1 MVVRVLRY
9 AVLGL
14 PFVLICACSTPGT
27 PTAPTAAAT
36 TAPAA
41 TTAAAATATP
51 APTLTP
57 SPTPAPAVIEM
68 GDHFFDP
75 AQLTV
80 KVGAT
85 VTWKSVGQSTH
96 DLAARDGSFSLGAM
110 SFGQTFSFTFTKA
123 GRYPYVCMQ
132 HEGDGMLGEVT
143 VVD

>member
-1 MVVRVLRY
+1 VSAQRY
-9 AVLGL
+9 AVLGVL
-14 PFVLICACSTPGT
+14 FVLISCSTSAS

-36 TAPAA
+36 AAPAA
-41 TTAAAATATP
+41 TTAAATATT

-57 SPTPAPAVIEM
+57 APTPAPAVVEM

-110 SFGQTFSFTFTKA
+110 SFGQTFSFAFTKA

>member
-1 MVVRVLRY
+1 MRCYAVMVVL
-9 AVLGL
+9 
-14 PFVLICACSTPGT
+14 VLIAACGASGSQTS
-27 PTAPTAAAT
+27 PTAATTTPPAT

-41 TTAAAATATP
+41 ATATA
-51 APTLTP
+51 APTITA

-96 DLAARDGSFSLGAM
+96 DLAARDGSFALGAM
-110 SFGQTFSFTFTKA
+110 SFGQTFSYTFTKA

-132 HEGDGMLGEVT
+132 HEGDGMVGEVT
-143 VVD
+143 VID

>member
-1 MVVRVLRY
+1 VSVQRY
-9 AVLGL
+9 AVLGVL
-14 PFVLICACSTPGT
+14 FVLISACGASGSPAA
-27 PTAPTAAAT
+27 PATATA
-36 TAPAA
+36 APAA
-41 TTAAAATATP
+41 TTAAAATATA

-57 SPTPAPAVIEM
+57 SPTSAPAVVEM

-132 HEGDGMLGEVT
+132 HEGDGMLGEIT